1 MEAIYL
7 PVPKLL
13 KEQTLGS
20 EKLARALGGCS
31 EQCLTE
37 VYPGPR
43 VPSTAHTAYGGSLLL
58 IPKSS
63 KEDRKAVSAWV
74 GIMRAGTLRS

>member
-7 PVPKLL
+7 PVPRLL

-20 EKLARALGGCS
+20 EKLAGALGGCS

-43 VPSTAHTAYGGSLLL
+43 VPSTAYGGSLLL

-74 GIMRAGTLRS
+74 GILRAGARRS